1 MLILILPAQYWEIVR
16 MKKEQLIVNQ
26 SIQVKLTKR
35 DCLALMLAG
44 LGGSAFLN
52 ANYVNAQDLGSIIN
66 AIGAAR
72 NSNNQS
78 TNVLGLPV
86 GVSNADADGGIRS
99 ALTNGAIASVLR
111 LGRTDGYWAD
121 NLVKIALPNPLR
133 TLQRNMQTLGIS
145 RPFDDLQ
152 LKINRAAEQAAP
164 HAKDVFVSAINSFTL
179 TDVVGVLRGGN
190 TAGTD
195 LLKSKTKPDLV
206 TRFRPFILTAVNETG
221 AGRSMDNISRNYGRQ
236 ISRLGGLR
244 NINSQNN
251 IETGASTDVKGQLV
265 DYAVSKALD
274 GLFYYIGNEET
285 QIRQNPAKR
294 TNELLRK
301 VFGAI

>member
-1 MLILILPAQYWEIVR
+1 MIKYEMQVCPNRRQNILL
-16 MKKEQLIVNQ
+16 LG
-26 SIQVKLTKR
+26 
-35 DCLALMLAG
+35 AG
-44 LGGSAFLN
+44 LGAALFSKSGIA
-52 ANYVNAQDLGSIIN
+52 NAQDIGTILN
-66 AIGAAR
+66 AISATKGSNSGA
-72 NSNNQS
+72 NQNPK
-78 TNVLGLPV
+78 TPNILGLPV

-111 LGRTDGYWAD
+111 LGRMDGYWGD

-133 TLQRNMQTLGIS
+133 TLQRNLQPLGLS
-145 RPFDDLQ
+145 RQFDDLQ

-179 TDVVGVLRGGN
+179 DDVVGVLRGGN

-195 LLKSKTKPDLV
+195 LLKSKAKPDLV
-206 TRFRPFILTAVNETG
+206 TRFRPFILTAVDNTG
-221 AGRSMDNISRNYGRQ
+221 AGRSIDTINRNYGRQ

-244 NINSQNN
+244 NMNVQNN
-251 IETGASTDVKGQLV
+251 IETGKATDLKGQLV

-274 GLFYYIGNEET
+274 GLFLYIGNEEA

-294 TNELLRK
+294 TSELLRK
-301 VFGAI
+301 VFGGL